1 MPNPS
6 VFLIYQLKVTLS
18 GVEPQVWRRLL
29 VPSTLSLKRLH
40 QILQIALGCTDTHLH
55 EFAAHGLTYGTPHS
69 EYENATRDEAD
80 VLLSEV
86 LVKEKESLV
95 YEYDFGDGWEH
106 TVVLE
111 KVLSTTPDMSVPIC
125 IAGQRACPP
134 EDCGGPGGYEVLLEA
149 IRDPSHEEHQTMREW
164 IGDDFDPD
172 DFDQAK
178 INDELARLGEL

>member
-40 QILQIALGCTDTHLH
+40 QILQIALGWTDTHLH

-86 LVKEKESLV
+86 LVKERESLV
-95 YEYDFGDGWEH
+95 YEYDFGD
-106 TVVLE
+106 
-111 KVLSTTPDMSVPIC
+111 
-125 IAGQRACPP
+125 
-134 EDCGGPGGYEVLLEA
+134 
-149 IRDPSHEEHQTMREW
+149 
-164 IGDDFDPD
+164 
-172 DFDQAK
+172 
-178 INDELARLGEL
+178 